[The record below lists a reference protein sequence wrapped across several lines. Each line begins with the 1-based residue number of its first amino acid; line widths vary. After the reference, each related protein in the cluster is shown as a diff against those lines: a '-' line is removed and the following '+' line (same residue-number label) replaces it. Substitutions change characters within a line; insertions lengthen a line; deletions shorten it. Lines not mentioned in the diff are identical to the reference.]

1 MIFRILIMIFDI
13 MGAVFNLWQYRDTEY
28 KGFFNPIR
36 IVFDCMAC
44 DNHIHNYLLNR
55 R

>member
-28 KGFFNPIR
+28 KGFLTPSALFLIAWLVT
-36 IVFDCMAC
+36 I
-44 DNHIHNYLLNR
+44 ISIIIY
-55 R
+55 